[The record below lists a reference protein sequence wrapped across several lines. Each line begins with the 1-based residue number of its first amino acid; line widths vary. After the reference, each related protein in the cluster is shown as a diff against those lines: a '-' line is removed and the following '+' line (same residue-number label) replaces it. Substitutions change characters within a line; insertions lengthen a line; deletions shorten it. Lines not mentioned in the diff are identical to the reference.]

1 MHFFYYSRPFILILF
16 TIRCFW
22 QWCLT
27 HVDFFFLDGVRT
39 LKYNNGSYKIEQTVP
54 DYFSSVVL
62 QRRNVLKQ
70 EDDLMN
76 VKFSVAFNLAIVWII
91 IFLSLSKGE
100 LIFGLIGSRLVV
112 WQLAEMVF
120 GVDVHDTLTY
130 APCNLPNYR
139 ANRLKYPVQLYVH
152 CCNLKTCTQKLT

>member
-1 MHFFYYSRPFILILF
+1 MRLSGKTERFKLGLFERYGLIFSFIRF
-16 TIRCFW
+16 T
-22 QWCLT
+22 
-27 HVDFFFLDGVRT
+27 DGVRT

-54 DYFSSVVL
+54 DYFSGVVL

-100 LIFGLIGSRLVV
+100 LERWKFTGWGILFI
-112 WQLAEMVF
+112 
-120 GVDVHDTLTY
+120 
-130 APCNLPNYR
+130 YR
-139 ANRLKYPVQLYVH
+139 SSM
-152 CCNLKTCTQKLT
+152 